1 MVISTYAEKAFLKNP
16 NPIHN
21 RKFKKK
27 KKSFTKLGI
36 IGNAHK
42 QITGLKEPTSCL
54 MVQH

>member
-36 IGNAHK
+36 IENAHK
-42 QITGLKEPTSCL
+42 QIKGLKEPTSCL